1 MNSSIMFL
9 QALIDGLLIGGV
21 YAVVAIGLSLAF
33 GVMRIVNWAHGELL
47 MLSIYLSYFIF
58 SWFGLDPYLIMFL
71 NAFVMAG
78 AGYILQRFIISN
90 MLAREKEVEPVSVL
104 LFTAG
109 LGVFL
114 SNLALVIFK
123 GNPKTATTVYT
134 GQSLHAG
141 ALYISVPKLISF
153 VIAMICTLALYFF
166 LQKSETGRAI
176 RAASQNR
183 NVVTLMGVNIKKLYN
198 TAFAISVGMVGVAG
212 ALLLPYSS
220 VQPTSGSTY
229 SFKSFVIIV
238 LGGQGSVV
246 GALLSGL
253 LVGIIEKTGTLYF
266 SDTTAQIAV
275 FAVFVIVLLLRPNGL
290 FGKKQSV

>member
-1 MNSSIMFL
+1 MMTL

-21 YAVVAIGLSLAF
+21 YAVIAIGLSLAF

-47 MLSIYLSYFIF
+47 MLSIYISYFIF
-58 SWFGLDPYLIMFL
+58 TWFGLDPYLLMFIT
-71 NAFVMAG
+71 AFLMAG
-78 AGYILQRFIISN
+78 FGYVLQRFVISN
-90 MLAREKEVEPVSVL
+90 MLARETEVEPISVL

-114 SNLALVIFK
+114 SNLALVVFK
-123 GNPKTATTVYT
+123 GNPRTATTVYT
-134 GQSLHAG
+134 GRSLHAG
-141 ALYISVPKLISF
+141 MLYISVPKLISF
-153 VIAMICTLALYFF
+153 VIAMGCTVLLYYF

-183 NVVTLMGVNIKKLYN
+183 NVVTLMGVNIKRLYN
-198 TAFAISVGMVGVAG
+198 IAFAISVGMVGIAG

-220 VQPTSGSTY
+220 VQPTSGTTY

-238 LGGQGSVV
+238 LGGQGSVM
-246 GALLSGL
+246 GALISGL
-253 LVGIIEKTGTLYF
+253 LVGIIEKVGTLYF

-275 FAVFVIVLLLRPNGL
+275 FAVFVLVLLFRPNGL
-290 FGKKQSV
+290 FGRKQG

>member
-1 MNSSIMFL
+1 MSSFMMTL

-21 YAVVAIGLSLAF
+21 YAVIAIGLSLAF

-47 MLSIYLSYFIF
+47 MLSIYISYFIF
-58 SWFGLDPYLIMFL
+58 TWFGIDPYLLMFL
-71 NAFVMAG
+71 TAVLMAG
-78 AGYILQRFIISN
+78 FGYILQRFVISN
-90 MLAREKEVEPVSVL
+90 MLAREKEVEPISVL

-123 GNPKTATTVYT
+123 GNPRTATTVYT
-134 GQSLHAG
+134 GRSIHAG
-141 ALYISVPKLISF
+141 MLYVSVPKLISF
-153 VIAMICTLALYFF
+153 VIAMGCTVLLYYF

-183 NVVTLMGVNIKKLYN
+183 NVVTLMGVNIKRLYN
-198 TAFAISVGMVGVAG
+198 IAFAISVGMVGIAG

-220 VQPTSGSTY
+220 VQPTSGTTY
-229 SFKSFVIIV
+229 SFKSCVIIV
-238 LGGQGSVV
+238 LGGPGSVI
-246 GALLSGL
+246 GALISGL
-253 LVGIIEKTGTLYF
+253 LVGIIEKVGTLYF

-275 FAVFVIVLLLRPNGL
+275 FAVFVLVLLLRPNGL
-290 FGKKQSV
+290 FGRKQG

>member
-1 MNSSIMFL
+1 MSSSMMTL

-21 YAVVAIGLSLAF
+21 YAVIAIGLSLAF

-47 MLSIYLSYFIF
+47 MLSIYISYFIF
-58 SWFGLDPYLIMFL
+58 TWFGIDPYLLMFL
-71 NAFVMAG
+71 TAVLMAG
-78 AGYILQRFIISN
+78 FGYILQRFVISN
-90 MLAREKEVEPVSVL
+90 MLAREKEVEPISVL

-123 GNPKTATTVYT
+123 GNPRTATTVYT
-134 GQSLHAG
+134 GRSIHAG
-141 ALYISVPKLISF
+141 MLYVSVPKLISF
-153 VIAMICTLALYFF
+153 VIAMGCTVLLYYF

-183 NVVTLMGVNIKKLYN
+183 NVVTLMGVNIKRLYN
-198 TAFAISVGMVGVAG
+198 IAFAISVGMVGIAG

-220 VQPTSGSTY
+220 VQPTSGTTY

-238 LGGQGSVV
+238 LGGQGSVI
-246 GALLSGL
+246 GALISGL
-253 LVGIIEKTGTLYF
+253 LVGIIEKVGTLYF

-275 FAVFVIVLLLRPNGL
+275 FAVFVLVLLLRPNGL
-290 FGKKQSV
+290 FGRKQG

>member
-1 MNSSIMFL
+1 MSSFMMTL
-9 QALIDGLLIGGV
+9 QTLIDGLLIGGV
-21 YAVVAIGLSLAF
+21 YAVIAIGLSLAF

-47 MLSIYLSYFIF
+47 MLSIYISYFIF
-58 SWFGLDPYLIMFL
+58 TWFGIDPYLLMFL
-71 NAFVMAG
+71 TAVLMAG
-78 AGYILQRFIISN
+78 FGYILQRFVISN
-90 MLAREKEVEPVSVL
+90 MLAREKEVEPISVL

-123 GNPKTATTVYT
+123 GNPRTATTVYT
-134 GQSLHAG
+134 GRSIHAG
-141 ALYISVPKLISF
+141 MLYVSVPKLISF
-153 VIAMICTLALYFF
+153 VIAMGCTVLLYYF

-183 NVVTLMGVNIKKLYN
+183 NVVTLMGVNIKRLYN
-198 TAFAISVGMVGVAG
+198 IAFAISVGMVGIAG

-220 VQPTSGSTY
+220 VQPTSGTTY

-238 LGGQGSVV
+238 LGGQGSVI
-246 GALLSGL
+246 GALISGL
-253 LVGIIEKTGTLYF
+253 LVGIIEKVGTLYF

-275 FAVFVIVLLLRPNGL
+275 FAVFVLVLLLRPNGL
-290 FGKKQSV
+290 FGRKQG

>member
-1 MNSSIMFL
+1 MSSFMMTL

-21 YAVVAIGLSLAF
+21 YAVIAIGLSLAF

-58 SWFGLDPYLIMFL
+58 TWFGIDPYLLMFL
-71 NAFVMAG
+71 TAVLMAG
-78 AGYILQRFIISN
+78 FGYILQRFVISN
-90 MLAREKEVEPVSVL
+90 MLAREKEVEPISVL

-123 GNPKTATTVYT
+123 GNPRTATTVYT
-134 GQSLHAG
+134 GRSIHAG
-141 ALYISVPKLISF
+141 MLYVSVPKLISF
-153 VIAMICTLALYFF
+153 VIAMGCTVLLYYF

-183 NVVTLMGVNIKKLYN
+183 NVVTLMGVNIKRLYN
-198 TAFAISVGMVGVAG
+198 IAFAISVGMVGIAG

-220 VQPTSGSTY
+220 VQPTSGTTY

-238 LGGQGSVV
+238 LGGQGSVI
-246 GALLSGL
+246 GALISGL
-253 LVGIIEKTGTLYF
+253 LVGIIEKVGTLYF

-275 FAVFVIVLLLRPNGL
+275 FAVFVLVLLLRPNGL
-290 FGKKQSV
+290 FGRKQG

>member
-1 MNSSIMFL
+1 MMTL

-21 YAVVAIGLSLAF
+21 YAVIAIGLSLAF

-47 MLSIYLSYFIF
+47 MLSIYISYFIF
-58 SWFGLDPYLIMFL
+58 TWFGIDPYLLMFL
-71 NAFVMAG
+71 TAVLMAG
-78 AGYILQRFIISN
+78 FGYILQRFVISN
-90 MLAREKEVEPVSVL
+90 MLAREKEVEPISVL

-123 GNPKTATTVYT
+123 GNPRTATTVYT
-134 GQSLHAG
+134 GRSIHAG
-141 ALYISVPKLISF
+141 MLYVSVPKLISF
-153 VIAMICTLALYFF
+153 VIAMGCTVLLYYF

-183 NVVTLMGVNIKKLYN
+183 NVVTLMGVNIKRLYN
-198 TAFAISVGMVGVAG
+198 IAFAISVGMVGIAG

-220 VQPTSGSTY
+220 VQPTSGTTY

-238 LGGQGSVV
+238 LGGQGSVI
-246 GALLSGL
+246 GALISGL
-253 LVGIIEKTGTLYF
+253 LVGIIEKVGTLYF

-275 FAVFVIVLLLRPNGL
+275 FAVFVLVLLLRPNGL
-290 FGKKQSV
+290 FGRKQG

>member
-1 MNSSIMFL
+1 MSSFIMTL

-21 YAVVAIGLSLAF
+21 YAVIAIGLSLAF

-47 MLSIYLSYFIF
+47 MLSIYTSYFIF
-58 SWFGLDPYLIMFL
+58 TWFGIDPYLLMFL
-71 NAFVMAG
+71 TAVLMAG
-78 AGYILQRFIISN
+78 FGYILQRFVISN
-90 MLAREKEVEPVSVL
+90 MLAREKEVEPISVL

-123 GNPKTATTVYT
+123 GNPRTATTVYP
-134 GQSLHAG
+134 GRSLHVG
-141 ALYISVPKLISF
+141 MLYVSVPKLISF
-153 VIAMICTLALYFF
+153 VIAMGCTVLLYYF

-183 NVVTLMGVNIKKLYN
+183 NVVTLMGVNIKRLYN
-198 TAFAISVGMVGVAG
+198 IAFAISVGMVGIAG

-220 VQPTSGSTY
+220 VQPTSGTTY

-238 LGGQGSVV
+238 LGGQGSVI
-246 GALLSGL
+246 GALISGL
-253 LVGIIEKTGTLYF
+253 LVGIIEKVGTLYF

-275 FAVFVIVLLLRPNGL
+275 FAVFVLVLLLRPNGL
-290 FGKKQSV
+290 FGRKQG

>member
-1 MNSSIMFL
+1 MTL

-21 YAVVAIGLSLAF
+21 YAVIAIGLSLAF

-47 MLSIYLSYFIF
+47 MLSIYTSYFIF
-58 SWFGLDPYLIMFL
+58 TWFGIDPYLLMFL
-71 NAFVMAG
+71 TAVLMAG
-78 AGYILQRFIISN
+78 FGYILQRFVISN
-90 MLAREKEVEPVSVL
+90 MLAREKEVEPISVL

-123 GNPKTATTVYT
+123 GNPRTATTVYT
-134 GQSLHAG
+134 GRSLHVG
-141 ALYISVPKLISF
+141 MLYVSVPKLISF
-153 VIAMICTLALYFF
+153 VIAMGCTVLLYYF

-183 NVVTLMGVNIKKLYN
+183 NVVTLMGVNIKRLYN
-198 TAFAISVGMVGVAG
+198 IAFAISVGMVGIAG

-220 VQPTSGSTY
+220 VQPTSGTTY

-238 LGGQGSVV
+238 LGGQGSVI
-246 GALLSGL
+246 GALISGL
-253 LVGIIEKTGTLYF
+253 LVGIIEKVGTLYF

-275 FAVFVIVLLLRPNGL
+275 FAVFVLVLLLRPNGL
-290 FGKKQSV
+290 FGRKQG

>member
-1 MNSSIMFL
+1 MSSFIMTL

-21 YAVVAIGLSLAF
+21 YAVIAIGLSLAF

-47 MLSIYLSYFIF
+47 MLSIYTSYFIF
-58 SWFGLDPYLIMFL
+58 TWFGIDPYLLMFL
-71 NAFVMAG
+71 TAVLMAG
-78 AGYILQRFIISN
+78 FGYILQRFVISN
-90 MLAREKEVEPVSVL
+90 MLAREKEVEPISVL

-123 GNPKTATTVYT
+123 GNPRTATTVYT
-134 GQSLHAG
+134 GRSLHVG
-141 ALYISVPKLISF
+141 MLYVSVPKLISF
-153 VIAMICTLALYFF
+153 VIAMGCTVLLYYF

-183 NVVTLMGVNIKKLYN
+183 NVVTLMGVNIKRLYN
-198 TAFAISVGMVGVAG
+198 IAFAISVGMVGIAG

-220 VQPTSGSTY
+220 VQPTSGTTY

-238 LGGQGSVV
+238 LGGQGSVI
-246 GALLSGL
+246 GALISGL
-253 LVGIIEKTGTLYF
+253 LVGIIEKVGTLYF

-275 FAVFVIVLLLRPNGL
+275 FAVFVLVLLLRPNGL
-290 FGKKQSV
+290 FGRKQG

>member
-1 MNSSIMFL
+1 MMTL

-21 YAVVAIGLSLAF
+21 YAVIAIGLSLAF

-47 MLSIYLSYFIF
+47 MLSIYISYFIF
-58 SWFGLDPYLIMFL
+58 TWFGIDPYLLMFL
-71 NAFVMAG
+71 TAVLMAG
-78 AGYILQRFIISN
+78 FGYILQRFVISN
-90 MLAREKEVEPVSVL
+90 MLAREKEVEPISVL

-123 GNPKTATTVYT
+123 GNPRTATTVYT
-134 GQSLHAG
+134 GRSIHAG
-141 ALYISVPKLISF
+141 MLYVSVPKLISF
-153 VIAMICTLALYFF
+153 VIAMGCTVLLYYF

-183 NVVTLMGVNIKKLYN
+183 NVVTLMGVNIRRLYN
-198 TAFAISVGMVGVAG
+198 IAFAISVGMVGIAG

-220 VQPTSGSTY
+220 VQPTSGTTY

-238 LGGQGSVV
+238 LGGQGSVI
-246 GALLSGL
+246 GALISGL
-253 LVGIIEKTGTLYF
+253 LVGIIEKVGTLYF

-275 FAVFVIVLLLRPNGL
+275 FAVFVLVLLLRPNGL
-290 FGKKQSV
+290 FGRKQG

>member
-1 MNSSIMFL
+1 MSSSMMTL

-21 YAVVAIGLSLAF
+21 YAVIAIGLSLAF

-47 MLSIYLSYFIF
+47 MLSIYISYFIF
-58 SWFGLDPYLIMFL
+58 TWFGIDPYLLMFL
-71 NAFVMAG
+71 TAVLMAG
-78 AGYILQRFIISN
+78 FGYILQRFVISN
-90 MLAREKEVEPVSVL
+90 MLAREKEVEPISVL

-123 GNPKTATTVYT
+123 GNPRTATTVYT
-134 GQSLHAG
+134 GRSIHAG
-141 ALYISVPKLISF
+141 MLYVSVPKLISF
-153 VIAMICTLALYFF
+153 VIAMGCTVLLYYF

-183 NVVTLMGVNIKKLYN
+183 NVVTLMGVNIRRLYN
-198 TAFAISVGMVGVAG
+198 IAFAISVGMVGIAG

-220 VQPTSGSTY
+220 VQPTSGTTY

-238 LGGQGSVV
+238 LGGQGSVI
-246 GALLSGL
+246 GALISGL
-253 LVGIIEKTGTLYF
+253 LVGIIEKVGTLYF

-275 FAVFVIVLLLRPNGL
+275 FAVFVLVLLLRPNGL
-290 FGKKQSV
+290 FGRKQG

>member
-1 MNSSIMFL
+1 MSSFIMTL

-21 YAVVAIGLSLAF
+21 YAVIAIGLSLAF

-47 MLSIYLSYFIF
+47 MLSIYTSYFIF
-58 SWFGLDPYLIMFL
+58 TWFGIDPYLLMFL
-71 NAFVMAG
+71 TAVLMAG
-78 AGYILQRFIISN
+78 FGYILQRFVISN
-90 MLAREKEVEPVSVL
+90 MLAREKEVEPISVL

-123 GNPKTATTVYT
+123 GNPRTATTVYT
-134 GQSLHAG
+134 GRSLHVG
-141 ALYISVPKLISF
+141 MLYVSVPKLISF
-153 VIAMICTLALYFF
+153 VIAMGCTVLLYYF

-183 NVVTLMGVNIKKLYN
+183 NVVTLMGVNIKRLYN
-198 TAFAISVGMVGVAG
+198 IAFAISVCMVGIAG

-220 VQPTSGSTY
+220 VQPTSGTTY

-238 LGGQGSVV
+238 LGGQGSVI
-246 GALLSGL
+246 GALISGL
-253 LVGIIEKTGTLYF
+253 LVGIIEKVGTLYF

-275 FAVFVIVLLLRPNGL
+275 FAVFVLVLLLRPNGL
-290 FGKKQSV
+290 FGRKQG

>member
-1 MNSSIMFL
+1 MMTL

-21 YAVVAIGLSLAF
+21 YAVIAIGLSLAF

-47 MLSIYLSYFIF
+47 MLSIYTSYFIF
-58 SWFGLDPYLIMFL
+58 TWFGIDPYLLMFL
-71 NAFVMAG
+71 TAVLMAG
-78 AGYILQRFIISN
+78 FGYILQRFVISN
-90 MLAREKEVEPVSVL
+90 MLAREKEVEPISVL

-123 GNPKTATTVYT
+123 GNPRTATTVYT
-134 GQSLHAG
+134 GRSLHVG
-141 ALYISVPKLISF
+141 MLYVSVPKLISF
-153 VIAMICTLALYFF
+153 VIAMGCTVLLYYF

-183 NVVTLMGVNIKKLYN
+183 NVVTLMGVNIKRLYN
-198 TAFAISVGMVGVAG
+198 IAFAISVGMVGIAG

-220 VQPTSGSTY
+220 VQPTSGTTY

-238 LGGQGSVV
+238 LGGQGSVI
-246 GALLSGL
+246 GALISGL
-253 LVGIIEKTGTLYF
+253 LVGIIEKVGTLYF

-275 FAVFVIVLLLRPNGL
+275 FAVFVLVLLLRPNGL
-290 FGKKQSV
+290 FGRKQG

>member
-1 MNSSIMFL
+1 MSKFL
-9 QALIDGLLIGGV
+9 MLMQALTDGMLIGGV

-47 MLSIYLSYFIF
+47 MLSIYFSYFIF
-58 SWFGLDPYLIMFL
+58 TWLGLDPYLIMFL
-71 NAFVMAG
+71 TAGIMAVFGFV
-78 AGYILQRFIISN
+78 LQKFIISN
-90 MLAREKEVEPVSVL
+90 MLAREKDVEPISVL

-123 GNPKTATTVYT
+123 GNPRTATTIYT
-134 GQSLHAG
+134 GKSMHISSL
-141 ALYISVPKLISF
+141 YVSIPKTISF
-153 VIAMICTLALYFF
+153 VIAMTCTLILYFF

-183 NVVTLMGVNIKKLYN
+183 SVVTLMGVNIKLLYN
-198 TAFAISVGMVGVAG
+198 VAFAISVGLVGVSG

-238 LGGQGSVV
+238 LGGQGSVI
-246 GALLSGL
+246 GALISGI
-253 LVGIIEKTGTLYF
+253 LVGIIEKVGTLYF
-266 SDTTAQIAV
+266 SDTAAQTAV
-275 FAVFVIVLLLRPNGL
+275 FVVFVIVLLFRPNGL
-290 FGKKQSV
+290 FGKKQSY

>member
-1 MNSSIMFL
+1 MSSFIMTL

-21 YAVVAIGLSLAF
+21 YAVIAIGLSLAF

-47 MLSIYLSYFIF
+47 MLSIYTSYFIF
-58 SWFGLDPYLIMFL
+58 TWFGIDPYLLMFL
-71 NAFVMAG
+71 TAVLMAG
-78 AGYILQRFIISN
+78 FGYILQRFVISN
-90 MLAREKEVEPVSVL
+90 MLAREKEVEPISVL

-123 GNPKTATTVYT
+123 GNPRTATTVYT
-134 GQSLHAG
+134 GRSLHVG
-141 ALYISVPKLISF
+141 MLYVSVPKLISF
-153 VIAMICTLALYFF
+153 VIAMGCTVLLYYF

-183 NVVTLMGVNIKKLYN
+183 NVVTLMGVNIKRLYN
-198 TAFAISVGMVGVAG
+198 IAFAISVGMVGFAG

-220 VQPTSGSTY
+220 VQPTSGTTY

-238 LGGQGSVV
+238 LGGQGSVI
-246 GALLSGL
+246 GALISGL
-253 LVGIIEKTGTLYF
+253 LVGIIEKVGTLYF

-275 FAVFVIVLLLRPNGL
+275 FAVFVLVLLLRPNGL
-290 FGKKQSV
+290 FGRKQG

>member
-1 MNSSIMFL
+1 MSSFMMTL

-21 YAVVAIGLSLAF
+21 YAVIAIGLSLAF

-47 MLSIYLSYFIF
+47 MLSIYISYFIF
-58 SWFGLDPYLIMFL
+58 TWFGIDPYLLMFL
-71 NAFVMAG
+71 TAVLMAG
-78 AGYILQRFIISN
+78 FGYILQRFVISN
-90 MLAREKEVEPVSVL
+90 MLAREKEVEPISVL

-123 GNPKTATTVYT
+123 GNPRTATTVYT
-134 GQSLHAG
+134 GRSIHAG
-141 ALYISVPKLISF
+141 MLYVSVPKLISF
-153 VIAMICTLALYFF
+153 VIAMGCTVLLYYF

-183 NVVTLMGVNIKKLYN
+183 NVVTLMGVNIKRLYN
-198 TAFAISVGMVGVAG
+198 IAFAISVGMVGIAG

-220 VQPTSGSTY
+220 VQPTSGTTY

-238 LGGQGSVV
+238 LGGQGSVI
-246 GALLSGL
+246 GALISGL
-253 LVGIIEKTGTLYF
+253 LVGIIEKVGTLYF

-275 FAVFVIVLLLRPNGL
+275 FAVFVLVLLLRPNGL
-290 FGKKQSV
+290 FGRKQG

>member
-1 MNSSIMFL
+1 MSSSMMTL

-21 YAVVAIGLSLAF
+21 YAVIAIGLSLAF

-47 MLSIYLSYFIF
+47 MLSIYTSYFIF
-58 SWFGLDPYLIMFL
+58 TWFGIDPYLLMFL
-71 NAFVMAG
+71 TAVLMAG
-78 AGYILQRFIISN
+78 FGYILQRFVISN
-90 MLAREKEVEPVSVL
+90 MLAREKEVEPISVL

-123 GNPKTATTVYT
+123 GNPRTATTVYT
-134 GQSLHAG
+134 GRSLHVG
-141 ALYISVPKLISF
+141 MLYVSVPKLISF
-153 VIAMICTLALYFF
+153 VIAMGCTVLLYYF

-183 NVVTLMGVNIKKLYN
+183 NVVTLMGVNIKRLYN
-198 TAFAISVGMVGVAG
+198 IAFAISVGMVGIAG

-220 VQPTSGSTY
+220 VQPTSGTTY

-238 LGGQGSVV
+238 LGGQGSVI
-246 GALLSGL
+246 GALISGL
-253 LVGIIEKTGTLYF
+253 LVGIIEKVGTLYF

-275 FAVFVIVLLLRPNGL
+275 FAVFVLVLLLRPNGL
-290 FGKKQSV
+290 FGRKQG

>member
-1 MNSSIMFL
+1 MSSSMMTL

-21 YAVVAIGLSLAF
+21 YAVIAIGLSLAF

-47 MLSIYLSYFIF
+47 MLSIYISYFIF
-58 SWFGLDPYLIMFL
+58 TWFGIDPYLLMFL
-71 NAFVMAG
+71 TAVLMAG
-78 AGYILQRFIISN
+78 FGYILQRFVISN
-90 MLAREKEVEPVSVL
+90 MLAREKEVEPISVL

-123 GNPKTATTVYT
+123 GNPRTATTVYT
-134 GQSLHAG
+134 GRSIHAG
-141 ALYISVPKLISF
+141 MLYVSVPKLISF
-153 VIAMICTLALYFF
+153 VIAMGCTVLLYYF

-183 NVVTLMGVNIKKLYN
+183 NVVTLMGVNIRRLYN
-198 TAFAISVGMVGVAG
+198 IAFAISVGMVGIAG

-220 VQPTSGSTY
+220 VQPTSGTTY

-238 LGGQGSVV
+238 LGGQGSVI
-246 GALLSGL
+246 GALISGL
-253 LVGIIEKTGTLYF
+253 LVGIIEKVGTLYF

-275 FAVFVIVLLLRPNGL
+275 FAVFVLVLLLRPNGF
-290 FGKKQSV
+290 FGRKQG

>member
-1 MNSSIMFL
+1 MSSFMMTL

-21 YAVVAIGLSLAF
+21 YAVIAIGLSLAF

-47 MLSIYLSYFIF
+47 MLSIYISYFIF
-58 SWFGLDPYLIMFL
+58 TWFGLDPYLLMFIT
-71 NAFVMAG
+71 AFLMAG
-78 AGYILQRFIISN
+78 FGYVLQRFVISN
-90 MLAREKEVEPVSVL
+90 MLARETEVEPISVL

-114 SNLALVIFK
+114 SNLALVVFK
-123 GNPKTATTVYT
+123 GNPRTATTVYT
-134 GQSLHAG
+134 GRSLHAG
-141 ALYISVPKLISF
+141 MLYISVPKLISF
-153 VIAMICTLALYFF
+153 VIAMGCTVLLYYF

-183 NVVTLMGVNIKKLYN
+183 NVVTLMGVNIKRLYN
-198 TAFAISVGMVGVAG
+198 IAFAISVGMVGIAG

-220 VQPTSGSTY
+220 VQPTSGTTY

-238 LGGQGSVV
+238 LGGQGSVM
-246 GALLSGL
+246 GALISGL
-253 LVGIIEKTGTLYF
+253 LVGIIEKVGTLYF

-275 FAVFVIVLLLRPNGL
+275 FAVFVLVLLFRPNGL
-290 FGKKQSV
+290 FGRKQG

>member
-1 MNSSIMFL
+1 MSSSMMTL

-21 YAVVAIGLSLAF
+21 YAVIAIGLSLAF

-47 MLSIYLSYFIF
+47 MLSIYISYFIF
-58 SWFGLDPYLIMFL
+58 TWVGIDPYLLMFL
-71 NAFVMAG
+71 TAVLMAG
-78 AGYILQRFIISN
+78 FGYILQRFVISN
-90 MLAREKEVEPVSVL
+90 MLAREKEVEPISVL

-123 GNPKTATTVYT
+123 GNPRTATTVYT
-134 GQSLHAG
+134 GRSIHAG
-141 ALYISVPKLISF
+141 MLYVSVPKLISF
-153 VIAMICTLALYFF
+153 VIAMGCTVLLYYF

-183 NVVTLMGVNIKKLYN
+183 NVVTLMGVNIKRLYN
-198 TAFAISVGMVGVAG
+198 IAFAISVGMVGIAG

-220 VQPTSGSTY
+220 VQPTSGTTY

-238 LGGQGSVV
+238 LGGQGSVI
-246 GALLSGL
+246 GALISGL
-253 LVGIIEKTGTLYF
+253 LVGIIEKVGTLYF

-275 FAVFVIVLLLRPNGL
+275 FAVFVLVLLLRPNGL
-290 FGKKQSV
+290 FGRKQG